1 MPLVESVTK
10 LPLQAQFSHHSEKVG
25 DCRSGPTLLTVR
37 LYHFGADVDP
47 VEVSE
52 HLSRFG
58 YAIVDD
64 VADQGLLDRLEA
76 EAMPYIEASDAG
88 RDTYDGRFTRRTGAL
103 VARCPASRSLVM
115 HPLVVGAVSHFLG
128 HASAVQLHLTQIIS
142 VEPGETAQKLH
153 RDEMAFDFFD
163 FGVGYH
169 VQCNTMWALT
179 DFTADNGATWILP
192 GTSGMD
198 DGLALQV
205 AGAQAEMGRGSVL
218 FYEGKVLHGAGANT
232 SSGVRRGVNLTYAVG
247 WVRQEE
253 NQYLACPPE
262 IARTLDDDLLKM
274 MGYTQGAF
282 ALGYVGDQTGPLA
295 ALRGGTAKAKTI
307 GQVAEHNEHA
317 HLFVADIED
326 IGGDE

>member
-1 MPLVESVTK
+1 MP
-10 LPLQAQFSHHSEKVG
+10 AVG
-25 DCRSGPTLLTVR
+25 LL
-37 LYHFGADVDP
+37 HFAPGVDP
-47 VEVSE
+47 AEVSD
-52 HLSRFG
+52 HLRRFG

-64 VADQGLLDRLEA
+64 VADQGLLDRLET
-76 EAMPYIEASDAG
+76 EAMPYIEASAAG

-103 VARCPASRSLVM
+103 VARCPASRPLVM
-115 HPLVVGAVSHFLG
+115 HPLVLEAVGHFLG

-163 FGVGYH
+163 FGVEYH

-179 DFTADNGATWILP
+179 DFTAGNGATWILP

-198 DGLALQV
+198 DEAVSGV
-205 AGAQAEMGRGSVL
+205 AGAQAEMARGSVL

-232 SSGVRRGVNLTYAVG
+232 SSGVRRGVNITYAVG

-262 IARTLDDDLLKM
+262 VARTLDDDLLRM

-282 ALGYVGDQTGPLA
+282 ALGYVGDQTDPLA

-307 GQVAEHNEHA
+307 GAVAEHNPHA
-317 HLFVADIED
+317 QRFVADIED
-326 IGGDE
+326 T

>member
-1 MPLVESVTK
+1 MGL
-10 LPLQAQFSHHSEKVG
+10 HHFA
-25 DCRSGPTLLTVR
+25 P
-37 LYHFGADVDP
+37 DVDP
-47 VEVSE
+47 AEVSD
-52 HLSRFG
+52 HLARFG

-64 VADQGLLDRLEA
+64 VADPGLLDRLEA
-76 EAMPYIEASDAG
+76 EAMPYVEASAVG

-103 VARCPASRSLVM
+103 VARCPSVRPLVM
-115 HPLVVGAVSHFLG
+115 HPLVVGAVGHFLG

-142 VEPGETAQKLH
+142 VEPGETRQKLH

-163 FGVGYH
+163 FGPGYH

-179 DFTADNGATWILP
+179 DFTAANGATWILP
-192 GTSGMD
+192 GTSGLD
-198 DGLALQV
+198 DEAAREV

-232 SSGVRRGVNLTYAVG
+232 SGGMRRGVNITYAVG

-282 ALGYVGDQTGPLA
+282 ALGYVGDQTDPLA
-295 ALRGGTAKAKTI
+295 ALRGGSAKAKTI
-307 GQVAEHNEHA
+307 GQVAERNVDA
-317 HLFVADIED
+317 RRFVSDVD
-326 IGGDE
+326 D